1 LEERAKQEIGTVT
14 RLYSEDFL
22 ARLVNLIDIF
32 TSVSAIEPNL
42 IAMA

>member
-1 LEERAKQEIGTVT
+1 
-14 RLYSEDFL
+14 L
-22 ARLVNLIDIF
+22 ARLVNLIEMF